1 MTPTNENIYLDS
13 NFLVSY
19 LVPNHDHSTGA
30 GQMMSDLI
38 SNNNTLFYS
47 PLTFSETLHGIV
59 SEEKKQNPALTSPQV
74 RQSDFYEDLKQFAD
88 ILLAFPQTKLAQFT
102 NPMQACSN
110 SLEYIRDFNMK
121 SADAFHV
128 AYALDLGI
136 KYIVT
141 NDGKFNQITS
151 LNLVKVDFCL
161 DSQTTN

>member
-1 MTPTNENIYLDS
+1 MIPSNENIYLDA

-30 GQMMSDLI
+30 GQMMADLI
-38 SNNNTLFYS
+38 SNNNTLYYS

-59 SEEKKQNPALTSPQV
+59 SEERKQNLALQNSP
-74 RQSDFYEDLKQFAD
+74 QSDFYSDLRQFAD
-88 ILLAFPQTKLAQFT
+88 TLLAFPQTKLAQFN
-102 NPMQACSN
+102 NPNRASSN
-110 SLEYIRDFNMK
+110 SLEYIRDLNMK

-141 NDGKFNQITS
+141 NDGAFDRITR
-151 LNLVKVDFCL
+151 LNLVKVDYCI